1 MESRGP
7 ALPALIRDETEGR
20 VAELLAVCR
29 LPTLRQSAAHDLA
42 VLAIVA
48 GCVLAGAAPIGA
60 VIVVFQVWTFPFRRW
75 MWRR

>member
-1 MESRGP
+1 MESRG
-7 ALPALIRDETEGR
+7 AGLPGPSGDETEGR

-48 GCVLAGAAPIGA
+48 GCVLAGAASVGA
-60 VIVVFQVWTFPFRRW
+60 ALFVFQVWTFPFRRW